1 MDSLIIKALQ
11 DAQIDVRLTNTTDN
25 KWLVWEAEMK
35 EWVVYGRKPYARNTV
50 CHINTADLNEAVEV
64 LTWEED

>member
-35 EWVVYGRKPYARNTV
+35 EWVVYGRQPGACNTV
-50 CHINTADLNEAVEV
+50 CHINTTDLNEAIEV